1 MPEPPPGDP
10 AQPHNGTSA
19 VGSSF
24 DTGDCI
30 SRPSTPTGQTGRT
43 VDFLPAASDPAA
55 ETLPPDSTVPGF
67 RIEGVLGRGGMGVVY
82 QARQE
87 GLNRSVALKMVLA
100 GAHASAE
107 EKQRFLAEAA
117 AVARLQ
123 HSNIVQ
129 VHAIGTH
136 DGSPYFALELCSGG
150 SLRDR
155 LRGEPQPP
163 RVAAELVAKLARAM
177 HSAHAA
183 GVIHR
188 DLKPANVLFDGQG
201 EPKVT
206 DFGLAKQG
214 DQDLTVTGQVMG
226 TPSYMA
232 PEQVRGEARR
242 VSAATDA

>member
-1 MPEPPPGDP
+1 MVDKQPLDDDP
-10 AQPHNGTSA
+10 HPSVGPSA
-19 VGSSF
+19 LGESYH
-24 DTGDCI
+24 TGDYL

-43 VDFLPAASDPAA
+43 ADFPSTNPESPPDP
-55 ETLPPDSTVPGF
+55 LPPDATVPGF
-67 RIEGVLGRGGMGVVY
+67 RIEDVLGRGGMGIVY
-82 QARQE
+82 RARQE
-87 GLNRSVALKMVLA
+87 GLNRHVALKMVLA

-123 HSNIVQ
+123 HVNIVQ

-136 DGSPYFALELCSGG
+136 QGLPYFALELCAGG

-155 LRGEPQPP
+155 LRGEPQPA
-163 RVAAELVAKLARAM
+163 RTAAGLVAKLARAM

-188 DLKPANVLFDGQG
+188 DLKPANVLFDAHG

-214 DQDLTVTGQVMG
+214 GQDLTVTGQV
-226 TPSYMA
+226 
-232 PEQVRGEARR
+232 
-242 VSAATDA
+242 